1 MKPRRPPKVCP
12 VCGED
17 VPPKARACPD
27 CGACHESGWKLDEEP
42 DYSALDLP
50 DWAYEDDDEKI
61 VRPLGRKPRAPG
73 SRMGLWRWV
82 AGGLIVWWLY
92 WFTSYKMQWW

>member
-27 CGACHESGWKLDEEP
+27 CGACHESGWKLDDEP
-42 DYSALDLP
+42 DYGALDLP

-92 WFTSYKMQWW
+92 WFTSYKMQGW

>member
-17 VPPKARACPD
+17 VPPNARACPD

-42 DYSALDLP
+42 DYGALDLP

>member
-1 MKPRRPPKVCP
+1 MKPRRPPKV
-12 VCGED
+12 
-17 VPPKARACPD
+17 CPD

-42 DYSALDLP
+42 DYGALDLP

>member
-17 VPPKARACPD
+17 VPPKARACPE
-27 CGACHESGWKLDEEP
+27 CGACHESGWKLDEDP
-42 DYSALDLP
+42 DYGALDLP